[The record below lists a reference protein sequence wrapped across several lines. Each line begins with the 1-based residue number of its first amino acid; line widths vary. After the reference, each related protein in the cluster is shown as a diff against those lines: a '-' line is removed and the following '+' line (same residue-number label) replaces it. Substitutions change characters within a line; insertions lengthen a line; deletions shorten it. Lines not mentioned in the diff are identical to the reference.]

1 MDSFATASGQMSNV
15 QSLLLFSELRQLDFY
30 SGIIFW
36 KKVLIGDSLCRL
48 EALNV
53 EVKVRLQRCP
63 VAKHFV
69 QNGAWRGQQTGNPCH
84 TLMKGMCFLL
94 PCQMSGLLCSLVAF
108 GVGIRIRLRRCRAAR
123 VESLEDSVEWT
134 CPQNPKMSISWFE
147 YHCCITQLYYILL
160 RS

>member
-1 MDSFATASGQMSNV
+1 MDSFATASGQMSKCSV
-15 QSLLLFSELRQLDFY
+15 APLVFGAATTRLLQWHHLL
-30 SGIIFW
+30 
-36 KKVLIGDSLCRL
+36 KKVLTGASLCRL

-94 PCQMSGLLCSLVAF
+94 PCQRSGLLCSLVAF

-134 CPQNPKMSISWFE
+134 CPQNPKMSIS
-147 YHCCITQLYYILL
+147 
-160 RS
+160 